1 MTPTCKLP
9 RLISSYL
16 SGVANELCFMQIA
29 AAYQFFIFLCKLK
42 SANYY
47 LTARYKSPEQDSNL

>member
-29 AAYQFFIFLCKLK
+29 AAYQFFILLWKLK

-47 LTARYKSPEQDSNL
+47 LTAR